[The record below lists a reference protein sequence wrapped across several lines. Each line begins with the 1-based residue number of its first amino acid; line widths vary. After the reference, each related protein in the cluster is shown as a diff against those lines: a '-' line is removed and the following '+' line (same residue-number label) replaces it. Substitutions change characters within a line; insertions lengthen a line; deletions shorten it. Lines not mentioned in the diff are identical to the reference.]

1 MDHRRHRIFLTTLC
15 LTSLFVAVGAYADD
29 ALPTRQSPPVEPNLH
44 RQAINEAKIDT
55 ENFEVG
61 AFFGLMSI
69 EDFGHSSV
77 KGVRAAYHINP
88 DFFIEGAYGTATAG
102 KTSYELLSGS
112 AQLLTDDER
121 QLSYYNLSLGY
132 NLLPSEAFV
141 GHRYAFN
148 ADLYVIG
155 GIGSTRFAADDHYT
169 VNFGAGYRFVATDWL
184 ALHADVRDHMFA
196 TEVTGI
202 NKTTHNV
209 ELSAGVTVFF

>member
-1 MDHRRHRIFLTTLC
+1 MDRRRHRIFLTTLY
-15 LTSLFVAVGAYADD
+15 LTSLAVSVGAYAEES
-29 ALPTRQSPPVEPNLH
+29 LPTRQNPPVEPNLH

-55 ENFEVG
+55 ENFEIG
-61 AFFGLMSI
+61 AFVGLMSI

-77 KGVRAAYHINP
+77 KGMRAAYHINP
-88 DFFIEGAYGTATAG
+88 DLFLEAAYGTATAG

-121 QLSYYNLSLGY
+121 KLSYYNLSLGY
-132 NLLPSEAFV
+132 NVLPSEAFI

-148 ADLYVIG
+148 TDLYIIG

-184 ALHADVRDHMFA
+184 ALHADVRDHMFD

-202 NKTTHNV
+202 KKTTHNV